1 MEKNMHETKKEKAEE
16 LRKYDGNLTKITE
29 P

>member
-1 MEKNMHETKKEKAEE
+1 MEKNMQETKKEKAEE